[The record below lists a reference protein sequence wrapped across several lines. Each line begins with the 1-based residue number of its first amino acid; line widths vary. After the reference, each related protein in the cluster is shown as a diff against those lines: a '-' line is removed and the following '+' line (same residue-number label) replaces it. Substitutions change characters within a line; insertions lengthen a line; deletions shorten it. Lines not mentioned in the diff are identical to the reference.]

1 MKMRYVKELWEEI
14 KVNRKAMTGF
24 VILMFFILMATIG
37 PRVLKLDLTIRFSER
52 YQMPSWKHILGTDFA
67 GRDTFVQLVY
77 GSQEV
82 LSVGILT
89 ATFTI
94 LIGFFIGALSGLIGK
109 WVDSII
115 MFITNL
121 FLTIPQFPILIVIST
136 LIKVSNPLVF
146 SLILSLFSWGG
157 LARAIRSQIL
167 SLKHS
172 EFIVACRIM
181 NLSTMHIIFK
191 EIMPNIISYI
201 AVNFIF
207 IIQSAVNA
215 SVGLMMLGLAP
226 YSPTNWGM
234 MISLAV
240 QNTGGIF
247 NPRAYIYLLS
257 PIVCLALFQLGC
269 IFLANGLDEAFN
281 PRIKSQKGS

>member
-1 MKMRYVKELWEEI
+1 MRYVKELWEEI
-14 KVNRKAMTGF
+14 KVNRKAMIGF
-24 VILMFFILMATIG
+24 IILMFFILMAAIG

-247 NPRAYIYLLS
+247 NPKAYIYLLS